1 MSDVAAVG
9 AMLAESLPY
18 IQRHA
23 GSTVVVKYGGNAIA
37 GSDGP
42 SAVGDFAADVAL
54 LRAVGLRP
62 VVVHGGGP
70 QISEWMSR
78 LGIEPVF
85 SGGLRVTDAAT
96 MEIVQMVLLGI
107 VNPMLVTA
115 INAHGVRATGIS
127 GQDGGVLRTAPR
139 DPALGRVG
147 EIVAVDDTVLQ
158 AIMGADAVPVVA
170 TVGVGDD
177 GALYNVN
184 ADEAA
189 AAIAVAVGASKLI
202 YLTDVAGVRRDRS
215 DPSSIISRASR
226 DEVARLVESGAADGG
241 MIPKLLE
248 CITAVDGGVG
258 AAHVLDGTARH
269 ALLIELFTDG
279 GIGTMITEAG

>member
-1 MSDVAAVG
+1 VSDVGAVG
-9 AMLAESLPY
+9 SMLAESLPY

-23 GSTVVVKYGGNAIA
+23 GTTVVVKYGGNAIA
-37 GSDGP
+37 GAEGP
-42 SAVGDFAADVAL
+42 GAVGDFAADVAL

-62 VVVHGGGP
+62 IVVHGGGP
-70 QISEWMSR
+70 QISAWMSR
-78 LGIEPVF
+78 AGIEPAF

-96 MEIVQMVLLGI
+96 MEIVQMVLLGL

-115 INAHGVRATGIS
+115 INAHGALAVGVS
-127 GQDGGVLRTAPR
+127 GQDGGILRTVPR

-147 EIVAVDDTVLQ
+147 EIVGVGGAVLESL
-158 AIMGADAVPVVA
+158 MSSGAVPVVA

-177 GALYNVN
+177 GTLYNVN

-202 YLTDVAGVRRDRS
+202 YLTDVAGVRRDRN

-226 DEVARLVESGAADGG
+226 DDVLSLVASGAADGG
-241 MIPKLLE
+241 MIPKLQG
-248 CITAVDGGVG
+248 CVAAVDGGVG
-258 AAHVLDGTARH
+258 AAHVLDGTAPH
-269 ALLIELFTDG
+269 ALLVELFTDG
-279 GIGTMITEAG
+279 GIGTMITAAG

>member
-1 MSDVAAVG
+1 MVG
-9 AMLAESLPY
+9 SMLAESLPY

-23 GSTVVVKYGGNAIA
+23 GATVVVKYGGNAIA

-42 SAVGDFAADVAL
+42 GAVAEFAADVAML
-54 LRAVGLRP
+54 HAVGLRP

-78 LGIEPVF
+78 AGIEPVF
-85 SGGLRVTDAAT
+85 SAGLRVTDAAT

-115 INAHGVRATGIS
+115 INSHGALAVGIS
-127 GQDGGVLRTAPR
+127 GQDGGVLRAEQR
-139 DPALGRVG
+139 DPTLGQVG
-147 EIVAVDDTVLQ
+147 AIVGVGCAVLETLLS
-158 AIMGADAVPVVA
+158 AGAVPVVA

-177 GALYNVN
+177 GSLYNVN

-189 AAIAVAVGASKLI
+189 AAIAVALQASKLI
-202 YLTDVAGVRRDRS
+202 YLTDVAGVRRDRH
-215 DPSSIISRASR
+215 DPSTTISSATR
-226 DEVARLVESGAADGG
+226 DEVLALVSSGAADGG
-241 MIPKLLE
+241 MIPKLQG
-248 CITAVDGGVG
+248 CVAAVDGGVG
-258 AAHVLDGTARH
+258 AAHVLDGTAPH

-279 GIGTMITEAG
+279 GIGTMITAS

>member
-1 MSDVAAVG
+1 MSDVGAVG

-23 GSTVVVKYGGNAIA
+23 GTTVVVKYGGNAIA

-42 SAVGDFAADVAL
+42 GAVGDFAADVAM

-78 LGIEPVF
+78 AGIEPVF

-107 VNPMLVTA
+107 VNPLLVTA
-115 INAHGVRATGIS
+115 INAHGALAVGIS
-127 GQDGGVLRTAPR
+127 GQDGGVLRTVPR

-147 EIVAVDDTVLQ
+147 TIVGVGGAVIEALLS
-158 AIMGADAVPVVA
+158 AGAVPVVA
-170 TVGVGDD
+170 TVGVGED
-177 GALYNVN
+177 GTLYNVN

-189 AAIAVAVGASKLI
+189 AAIAVALQASKLI

-226 DEVARLVESGAADGG
+226 SDVLALVASGAADGG
-241 MIPKLLE
+241 MIPKLQG
-248 CITAVDGGVG
+248 CVAAVDGGVG
-258 AAHVLDGTARH
+258 AAHVLDGTVAH

-279 GIGTMITEAG
+279 GIGTMITAAG